1 VIFNAD
7 EVMKNIDFISIKKND
22 LYFREKNSK
31 LILYDM
37 YKNSNLLTIKKK
49 YFEQTTNKDTSE

>member
-1 VIFNAD
+1 
-7 EVMKNIDFISIKKND
+7 MKNIDFISIKKND

>member
-1 VIFNAD
+1 MIFNAD